1 MKTLRMQFGNT
12 STSKVKM
19 VSFNYARDD
28 LGGVEVEN
36 AMNVIIAQ
44 NVLPGG
50 PYVVTGA
57 DLVDRTVTPLM

>member
-1 MKTLRMQFGNT
+1 MKTLRMKFANPNT
-12 STSKVKM
+12 AKEKM
-19 VSFNYARDD
+19 VSLNYARDD
-28 LGGVEVEN
+28 LGGIEVEN
-36 AMNVIIAQ
+36 AMDVMIAQ